1 MEAEQLARQF
11 HDAYERL
18 APHYGYETRNDTR
31 SFNPDS
37 PNGRLMIAVCGEIIE
52 RLTLTDEERE
62 AIEFKAAYCVTVAD
76 QMHQRCAATL
86 RGLLERT
93 K

>member
-1 MEAEQLARQF
+1 ME
-11 HDAYERL
+11 D
-18 APHYGYETRNDTR
+18 
-31 SFNPDS
+31 
-37 PNGRLMIAVCGEIIE
+37 IIE
-52 RLTLTDEERE
+52 LMRAEIASGKEFNVLMVETADEIRSLREEVARLRLTDEERA